1 MSTGGRWEFKA
12 DIAMER
18 YASGDDSAFDWVY
31 EALQPRL
38 LSFLR
43 RRLRDDSLAEDLV
56 TETFIRMFKAR
67 AQFIPGSRVAP
78 WAYAIARNL
87 AADALRQ
94 RSARAQHAVRDETT
108 EVIERQPTR
117 DPDAAALLNAREV
130 AGRLERALSGL
141 PSAQRITYQLVRR
154 DGMTLAQAARALD
167 TTVIAVKLRL
177 HRATSALR
185 RALAEL
191 ENEVTGA

>member
-1 MSTGGRWEFKA
+1 
-12 DIAMER
+12 MER
-18 YASGDDSAFDWVY
+18 YAAGDNAAFDWVY
-31 EALQPRL
+31 DALYPRL

-87 AADALRQ
+87 ASDALRQ
-94 RSARAQHAVRDETT
+94 RSAQAQHAVRDETT
-108 EVIERQPTR
+108 DVLDRQPTR
-117 DPDAAALLNAREV
+117 DPDAAALLSAREV

-141 PSAQRITYQLVRR
+141 PSTQRITYQLVRR

-185 RALAEL
+185 RALADL

>member
-1 MSTGGRWEFKA
+1 MSTEGGWEVTA

-18 YASGDDSAFDWVY
+18 YAAGDDASFGWVY
-31 EALQPRL
+31 DALQPRL

-43 RRLRDDSLAEDLV
+43 RRLRDDEGARDLV
-56 TETFIRMFKAR
+56 QQTFLRMHQAR

-78 WAYAIARNL
+78 WAFAIARNL
-87 AADALRQ
+87 FSDAVRQ
-94 RSARAQHAVRDETT
+94 RSAQVLRAVRDETAD
-108 EVIERQPTR
+108 VLDRQPAR
-117 DPDAAALLNAREV
+117 DPDADALLSAREV
-130 AGRLERALSGL
+130 AGRLERVLSGL

-154 DGMTLAQAARALD
+154 DGMTMAQAASALG

-177 HRATSALR
+177 HRASAALR
-185 RALAEL
+185 RALADL